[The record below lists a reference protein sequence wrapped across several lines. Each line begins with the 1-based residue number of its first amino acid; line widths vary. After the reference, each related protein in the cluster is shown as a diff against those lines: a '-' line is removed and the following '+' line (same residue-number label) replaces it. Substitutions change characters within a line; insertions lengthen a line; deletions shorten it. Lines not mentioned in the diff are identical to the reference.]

1 MTVERSFVLKGFCPY
16 DILGLYEEYGLDVG
30 KHLRGDFCIEIQ
42 DGYRTVYI
50 TDFAGT
56 KSAGILPRNS
66 TIVVEDNKIVSTKSN
81 IILTDLYYNPP
92 QGTDKKDSYD
102 DFFKAIDESVFFRG
116 QDNPTIFLSC
126 GHDSG
131 SIVTGAIRNDIE
143 FSTLSYLGNEDIEI
157 LYKRLRLN
165 KEYLHWKNAD
175 IITKDSISENIPDS
189 ESHSIF
195 AKNCKTNTALS
206 GLGADEMYTSTD
218 YQLMQTFIKD
228 AEVQYNKYN
237 IEVRY
242 PLLDPL
248 VYKEYFYL
256 NEKLRPKN
264 PKKKSFKRYM
274 DTIRYPVYGGYK
286 KSLVVN

>member
-30 KHLRGDFCIEIQ
+30 KHLRGDFYIEIQ

-56 KSAGILPRNS
+56 KSGGVLPRNS
-66 TIVVEDNKIVSTKSN
+66 TIVVEDNEIVSTKSN
-81 IILTDLYYNPP
+81 IILSDLYYNPP
-92 QGTDKKDSYD
+92 QGADKKDSYD
-102 DFFKAIDESVFFRG
+102 DLFKAIDESVFFRG

-131 SIVTGAIRNDIE
+131 SIVTGAIRNDIQ
-143 FSTLSYLGNEDIEI
+143 FSALSYIGNEDISI
-157 LYKRLRLN
+157 LSERLKFN
-165 KEYLHWKNAD
+165 KTID
-175 IITKDSISENIPDS
+175 IPSIVLSKTTRSVIPDN

-195 AKNCKTNTALS
+195 AINCRTSTALS
-206 GLGADEMYTSTD
+206 GLGVDEMYTSTD
-218 YQLMQTFIKD
+218 YQLMETFIKD

-237 IEVRY
+237 IDVRY

-256 NEKLRPKN
+256 DKKLRPNN
-264 PKKKSFKRYM
+264 PKKVPFKCYM
-274 DTIRYPVYGGYK
+274 DSIGYPVYGGYK

>member
-30 KHLRGDFCIEIQ
+30 KHLRGDFYIEIQ

-56 KSAGILPRNS
+56 KSGGVLPRNS
-66 TIVVEDNKIVSTKSN
+66 TIVVEDNEIVSTRSN
-81 IILTDLYYNPP
+81 IILSDLYYNPP

-102 DFFKAIDESVFFRG
+102 DFFKAIDDAVSLRH
-116 QDNPTIFLSC
+116 QDNPTIFLSS

-131 SIVTGAIRNDIE
+131 TIMASLLDQNLEFNILTYTGQEDLDVLKKRLLLNFNHKLI
-143 FSTLSYLGNEDIEI
+143 FKEDINF
-157 LYKRLRLN
+157 YVK
-165 KEYLHWKNAD
+165 AD
-175 IITKDSISENIPDS
+175 
-189 ESHSIF
+189 ESHKVL
-195 AKNCKTNTALS
+195 AMNTPSKVALS

-218 YQLMQTFIKD
+218 YQLMEAFIKD

-237 IEVRY
+237 IDVRY

-256 NEKLRPKN
+256 DKKLRPNN
-264 PKKKSFKRYM
+264 PKKIPFKCYM
-274 DTIRYPVYGGYK
+274 DSIEYPVYGGYK
-286 KSLVVN
+286 KSLVIN